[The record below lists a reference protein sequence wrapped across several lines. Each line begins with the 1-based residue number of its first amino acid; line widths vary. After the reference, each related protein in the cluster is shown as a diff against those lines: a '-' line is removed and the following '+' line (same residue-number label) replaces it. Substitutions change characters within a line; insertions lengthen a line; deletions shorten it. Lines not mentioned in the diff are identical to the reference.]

1 MCHGFQIVLCDQI
14 QTILVAQVVQCILI
28 LVMAGAD
35 GIDVVLLHGDDVP
48 KQFLMG
54 VYAHSTTRNGAELMT
69 VGTLEHDALAV
80 EQHPIVLQLELAETD
95 FCPVTSTRWP
105 ASSSSSISSSYR
117 AGSSALHRWGFST
130 AC

>member
-1 MCHGFQIVLCDQI
+1 MRSNKTAFHSGLSLGNALDAAKARLMDIPCAMGFQIVLCNQI

-54 VYAHSTTRNGAELMT
+54 VYATARPVMELN
-69 VGTLEHDALAV
+69 
-80 EQHPIVLQLELAETD
+80 
-95 FCPVTSTRWP
+95 S
-105 ASSSSSISSSYR
+105 
-117 AGSSALHRWGFST
+117 
-130 AC
+130 